1 MDALLWSDYLCPWCY
16 VGLDRSAL
24 LRRLGVRIT
33 ALPFELHPEIPPE
46 GLSLRERWGARYAE
60 ADAMYRRIAEEC
72 AAAGLAFRRPERV
85 PNTRRALETAEL
97 VRRRWPDAF
106 DALDRA
112 LFTAHFVAGRALGDP
127 DVLDDLVAG
136 AGADAVAVRR
146 AVDAGE
152 AGGAVEASMAAAE
165 QVGVTGTPAWLLD
178 GRFVLPGAQPHD
190 VIERTVAR
198 LRDRPA
204 SRGAREP
211 GGE

>member
-60 ADAMYRRIAEEC
+60 ADRMYRRIAQEC
-72 AAAGLAFRRPERV
+72 AAVGLEFRRPEHV

-97 VRRRWPDAF
+97 VRRRWPAAF
-106 DALDRA
+106 EALDGA
-112 LFTAHFVAGRALGDP
+112 LFTAHFVAGRSLGDP

-136 AGADAVAVRR
+136 AGADAFEVRR
-146 AVDAGE
+146 AVEAGE
-152 AGGAVEASMAAAE
+152 AGGAVDSSMAAAE
-165 QVGVTGTPAWLLD
+165 RVGVTGTPAWLLD
-178 GRFVLPGAQPHD
+178 GRFLLPGVQPPD
-190 VIERTVAR
+190 VVERIVAR
-198 LRDRPA
+198 LRERPA
-204 SRGAREP
+204 PAGRS
-211 GGE
+211 